1 MAITRQNLFG
11 KLDETLFRSIESAT
25 TLCKLRGNPYV
36 ELVHWLNQ
44 LWQQEQTDFRLI
56 LRHFEVDAE
65 ALERGLSQALAR
77 LPAGASTISDFSY
90 HIELAIERAWIY
102 ASLECFESRIRSGHL
117 LIAMLTTMELRRALF
132 AISSAFERISL
143 EHLTADFG
151 YITQASPEVHEAAND
166 GSSAAGALP
175 GEINGAIDAGQ
186 KGSGLA
192 QYATDLTALAREGK
206 IDPVTGR
213 DREISTMTDIL
224 LRRRQNNPLLTGEA
238 GVGKTAVVEGLAQAI
253 AAGNVPPA
261 LARVRLLALDVVA
274 LAAGAS
280 MKGEFEARL
289 KAVLDEAI
297 ASPQP
302 VILFIDEVHT
312 LIGAGGNAGTGDAA
326 NLLKPAL
333 ARGQLRTIGAT
344 TWSEFKRHIE
354 KDPALTRRFQ
364 VLQVAEPDEATAVCM
379 LRGLLPVLEKHHGV
393 WIMDEALQAAVRL
406 SHRYI
411 PARQLPDK
419 AISLLDTACARVA
432 VAQHTAPVALQLLQF
447 QTQAASAELTLIE
460 KACRFGKAPD
470 DRSERLQQEIA
481 RQTEAAQQLEQR
493 WAQEKELVAAI
504 VAVRAQLQA
513 LQEGVPEEAP
523 QQNAL
528 PEEEQALLQK
538 ELAELETRLQAARDE
553 QPLVQAE
560 VNAAVIGA
568 IVADWTGIPVGQMLK
583 DDIRA
588 VLELPQRL
596 GERVIGQEYA
606 LQQVSES
613 IQTARAGLADPRKP
627 VGVFM
632 LVGPSGVGKTET
644 ALAIAE
650 QLYGGEQNLIAINMS
665 EYQEPH
671 TVSSLKGSPPG
682 YVGYGEG
689 GVLTEAVRRKPY
701 SVVLL
706 DEIEKAHPDVHELFF
721 QVFDKGSLEDGE
733 GRQIDFKNTVLLLT
747 SNVGSETLASLFTD
761 ADTAPDAAS
770 LRKILQPELLKVFP
784 AAFLGRLAVVPY
796 LPLQQDSLQRI
807 VRQHLGRLAQRLQE
821 QHGALLDYSEELVA
835 HIIEQCPV
843 AETGARMLIRFIE
856 QNIAPEA
863 ARQILASELPLSSSV
878 LSVTLENN
886 NIAIHF
892 RKKEKAKKKPKKETA
907 I

>member
-1 MAITRQNLFG
+1 MAVTRKNLFG

-36 ELVHWLNQ
+36 ELVHWINQ
-44 LWQQEQTDFRLI
+44 LWQQEQNDLRLI
-56 LRHFEVDAE
+56 ARHFEVDAE
-65 ALERGLSQALAR
+65 ALERGFSQALTR
-77 LPAGASTISDFSY
+77 LPARASTISDFSY

-102 ASLECFESRIRSGHL
+102 ASLECFDSRIRSGHL

-132 AISSAFERISL
+132 AISPAFERISL
-143 EHLTADFG
+143 EHLTSDFG
-151 YITQASPEVHEAAND
+151 YITQSSPEVSEAAND
-166 GSSAAGALP
+166 GSIPQDGILP
-175 GEINGAIDAGQ
+175 GEVNNALAGQ
-186 KGSGLA
+186 KSSGGLA
-192 QYATDLTALAREGK
+192 HYSTDLTALAREGK
-206 IDPVTGR
+206 IDPVLGR
-213 DREISTMTDIL
+213 DREIGTITDIL

-253 AAGNVPPA
+253 VAGNVPPA
-261 LARVRLLALDVVA
+261 LAKVRLLALDVVA

-297 ASPQP
+297 ASPEP

-312 LIGAGGNAGTGDAA
+312 LVGAGGNAGTGDAA

-344 TWSEFKRHIE
+344 TWREFKRHIE

-432 VAQHTAPVALQLLQF
+432 VAQHAPPTALQILQF
-447 QTQAASAELTLIE
+447 QTETARTELTLVE
-460 KACRFGKAPD
+460 KALHFGRGE
-470 DRSERLQQEIA
+470 RSYADQLQQQIGEQA
-481 RQTEAAQQLEQR
+481 DAAGQLERR
-493 WAQEKELVAAI
+493 WEQEKELVNAI
-504 VAVRAQLQA
+504 VAVRNELQA
-513 LQEGVPEEAP
+513 QAQAQATRGMKSASELQT
-523 QQNAL
+523 
-528 PEEEQALLQK
+528 
-538 ELAELETRLQAARDE
+538 ELAELENRLREVRQE

-560 VNAAVIGA
+560 VNAEVIGA
-568 IVADWTGIPVGQMLK
+568 IVSDWTGIPVGQMLK

-596 GERVIGQEYA
+596 AERVTGQDYA
-606 LQQVSES
+606 LHQVSES

-644 ALAIAE
+644 ALALAE
-650 QLYGGEQNLIAINMS
+650 QLYGGEQNLITINMS
-665 EYQEPH
+665 EYQEAH

-721 QVFDKGSLEDGE
+721 QVFDKGSMEDGE
-733 GRQIDFKNTVLLLT
+733 GRHIDFKNTVLLLT
-747 SNVGSETLASLFTD
+747 SNVGSEMMSTLFAD
-761 ADTAPDAAS
+761 ADTAPEAES
-770 LRKILQPELLKVFP
+770 VRKMLQPELLKTFP

-796 LPLQQDSLQRI
+796 LPLQQESLIRI
-807 VRQHLGRLAQRLQE
+807 VRLHLDRIGQRLRE
-821 QHGALLDYSEELVA
+821 QHGAALRYSEQLVR
-835 HIIEQCPV
+835 HIVDSCPV

-856 QNIAPEA
+856 QNIVPETS
-863 ARQILASELPLSSSV
+863 RRLLSSEES
-878 LSVTLENN
+878 LQGHSIYITIDNKEN
-886 NIAIHF
+886 IEIIF
-892 RKKEKAKKKPKKETA
+892 QTEE
-907 I
+907 

>member
-1 MAITRQNLFG
+1 MAITRQRLFG

-44 LWQQEQTDFRLI
+44 TWQQEQTDLRLI
-56 LRHFEVDAE
+56 VRHFDVDVQ
-65 ALERGLSQALAR
+65 ALETGLSQALAR
-77 LPAGASTISDFSY
+77 LPAGASTIADFSY

-102 ASLECFESRIRSGHL
+102 ASLECHESRIRSGHL

-143 EHLTADFG
+143 EHLTADFS
-151 YITQASPEVHEAAND
+151 YITQASPEVSEAAND
-166 GSSAAGALP
+166 GSAMP
-175 GEINGAIDAGQ
+175 GEVNAAL
-186 KGSGLA
+186 GSQPKSGGLA

-213 DREISTMTDIL
+213 EREISTMTDIL

-253 AAGNVPPA
+253 VAGDVPPA

-364 VLQVAEPDEATAVCM
+364 VLQVAEPDEDAAVRM

-393 WIMDEALQAAVRL
+393 WIMEEALQAAVKL

-419 AISLLDTACARVA
+419 AIGLLDTACARVA
-432 VAQHTAPVALQLLQF
+432 VAQHAAPVMLQRLHC
-447 QTQAASAELTLIE
+447 QAEAARAELALVE
-460 KACRFGKAPD
+460 KAGRFGKEQHD
-470 DRSERLQQEIA
+470 SGERLRQEIA
-481 RQTEAAQQLEQR
+481 RQTEESERLEQR
-493 WAQEKELVAAI
+493 WKREKELVAAVI
-504 VAVRAQLQA
+504 AVREKLQA
-513 LQEGVPEEAP
+513 EESAVAEAVP
-523 QQNAL
+523 Q
-528 PEEEQALLQK
+528 LQK
-538 ELAELETRLQAARDE
+538 ELAALEAQLQAARSE
-553 QPLVQAE
+553 QPLIQAE
-560 VNAAVIGA
+560 VNADVVGA

-583 DDIRA
+583 DDVRA

-596 GERVIGQEYA
+596 AGRVTGQNYA
-606 LQQVSES
+606 LRQIGRS
-613 IQTARAGLADPRKP
+613 IQTARAGLADPGKP

-650 QLYGGEQNLIAINMS
+650 QLYGGEQNLITINMS
-665 EYQEPH
+665 EYQEAH

-689 GVLTEAVRRKPY
+689 GVLTEAVRRRPY

-721 QVFDKGSLEDGE
+721 QVFDKGSMEDGE

-747 SNVGSETLASLFTD
+747 SNVGSETIASLFAD
-761 ADTAPDAAS
+761 AETAPDAEG

-796 LPLQQDSLQRI
+796 LPLQEASLQRI
-807 VRQHLGRLAQRLQE
+807 VRQQLDKLARRLEE
-821 QHGALLDYSEELVA
+821 QHGVVLRYSEELVT

-856 QNIAPEA
+856 QNIAPEMA
-863 ARQILASELPLSSSV
+863 CQILDSQAGLNKNSIFITMHNNSMVINLQSE
-878 LSVTLENN
+878 EQEDNN
-886 NIAIHF
+886 
-892 RKKEKAKKKPKKETA
+892 KSLMEVQ
-907 I
+907 

>member
-11 KLDETLFRSIESAT
+11 KLDATLFRSIENAT
-25 TLCKLRGNPYV
+25 TICKLRGNPYV

-44 LWQQEQTDFRLI
+44 LWQQEESDFRLI
-56 LRHFEVDAE
+56 ARHFEVDVDAM
-65 ALERGLSQALAR
+65 ERGFAQALTR
-77 LPAGASTISDFSY
+77 LPSGASSISDFSY

-102 ASLECFESRIRSGHL
+102 ASLECFDSRIRSGHL

-132 AISSAFERISL
+132 DISPALERVSL
-143 EHLTADFG
+143 EHLTNDFG
-151 YITQASPEVHEAAND
+151 YITQASVESGEAAND
-166 GSSAAGALP
+166 GSVLNEGAIP
-175 GEINGAIDAGQ
+175 GEASNALAGQ
-186 KGSGLA
+186 KNSGGLA
-192 QYATDLTALAREGK
+192 QYTTDLTALAREGK
-206 IDPVTGR
+206 IDPVLGR
-213 DREISTMTDIL
+213 DHEINTMVDIL

-238 GVGKTAVVEGLAQAI
+238 GVGKTAVVEGLAQSI
-253 AAGNVPPA
+253 VAGNVPPA
-261 LARVRLLALDVVA
+261 LSQVRLLTLDVVA
-274 LAAGAS
+274 LSAGAS

-289 KAVLDEAI
+289 KAVLEEAI

-312 LIGAGGNAGTGDAA
+312 LVGAGGAAGTGDAA

-364 VLQVAEPDEATAVCM
+364 VLQVSEPDEETATSM
-379 LRGLLPVLEKHHGV
+379 LRGLIPMLEKHHGV

-432 VAQHTAPVALQLLQF
+432 VAQHAPPTELQILKF
-447 QTQAASAELTLIE
+447 QTETAETELSLVEKALHFGKGESSRAASLQEHIAGHAE
-460 KACRFGKAPD
+460 K
-470 DRSERLQQEIA
+470 S
-481 RQTEAAQQLEQR
+481 QQLEQR
-493 WAQEKELVAAI
+493 WQQEKELVTSI
-504 VAVRAQLQA
+504 IAVREELQA
-513 LQEGVPEEAP
+513 LVAEEAP
-523 QQNAL
+523 DR
-528 PEEEQALLQK
+528 EQILQRQSQ
-538 ELAELETRLQAARDE
+538 LATLEASLEAARQE
-553 QPLVQAE
+553 QPMVQAE
-560 VNAAVIGA
+560 VNAGVIA
-568 IVADWTGIPVGQMLK
+568 SIVADWTGIPVGQMMK

-596 GERVIGQEYA
+596 AERVIGQEFA
-606 LQQVSES
+606 LHQVSES
-613 IQTARAGLADPRKP
+613 IQTARAGLADPKKP
-627 VGVFM
+627 IGVFM

-650 QLYGGEQNLIAINMS
+650 QLYGGEQNLITINMS
-665 EYQEPH
+665 EYQEAH

-721 QVFDKGSLEDGE
+721 QVFDKGSMEDGE
-733 GRQIDFKNTVLLLT
+733 GRQIDFKNTILLLT
-747 SNVGSETLASLFTD
+747 SNAGSDMMSSLFND
-761 ADTAPDAAS
+761 PDTAPDAQS
-770 LRKILQPELLKVFP
+770 LKKLLQPELLKTFP
-784 AAFLGRLAVVPY
+784 AAFLGRLGVVPY
-796 LPLQQDSLQRI
+796 IPLQPESLQHI
-807 VRQHLGRLAQRLQE
+807 VRLHLNRLGARLLE
-821 QHGALLDYSEELVA
+821 QHGAELKYSDELVQF
-835 HIIEQCPV
+835 IVEQCPV

-856 QNIAPEA
+856 QNIVPEMG
-863 ARQILASELPLSSSV
+863 RRILGS
-878 LSVTLENN
+878 
-886 NIAIHF
+886 
-892 RKKEKAKKKPKKETA
+892 ETA
-907 I
+907 ITGQTIQLEMNKENEIEIIFQQQEEAGKNK

>member
-11 KLDETLFRSIESAT
+11 KLNATLFRSIENAT
-25 TLCKLRGNPYV
+25 TVCKLRGNPYV

-44 LWQQEQTDFRLI
+44 LWQQEESDLRLI
-56 LRHFEVDAE
+56 ARHFEVDFDAM
-65 ALERGLSQALAR
+65 ERGFAQALTR
-77 LPAGASTISDFSY
+77 LPSGASTISDFSY

-102 ASLECFESRIRSGHL
+102 ASLECFDHHIRSGHL

-132 AISSAFERISL
+132 DISPAFERISL
-143 EHLTADFG
+143 EHLTKDFG
-151 YITQASPEVHEAAND
+151 YITQTSAEKNEAASE
-166 GSSAAGALP
+166 GSAQREGAIP
-175 GEINGAIDAGQ
+175 GEASHALAGQ
-186 KGSGLA
+186 KNSAGLA
-192 QYATDLTALAREGK
+192 QYTTDLTALAREGK
-206 IDPVTGR
+206 LDPVLGR
-213 DREISTMTDIL
+213 DHEINTMIDIL

-238 GVGKTAVVEGLAQAI
+238 GVGKTAVVEGLAQSVV
-253 AAGNVPPA
+253 AGNVPPA
-261 LARVRLLALDVVA
+261 LSHVRLLTLDVVA
-274 LAAGAS
+274 LSAGAS

-289 KAVLDEAI
+289 KSVLEEAI

-312 LIGAGGNAGTGDAA
+312 LVGAGGAAGTGDAA

-364 VLQVAEPDEATAVCM
+364 VLQVNEPDEETAISM
-379 LRGLLPVLEKHHGV
+379 LRGLIPMLEKHHGV
-393 WIMDEALQAAVRL
+393 WIMDEAIQSAVRL

-432 VAQHTAPVALQLLQF
+432 VAQHAPPGELQILKF
-447 QTQAASAELTLIE
+447 KTETVQTELSLVE
-460 KACRFGKAPD
+460 KALHFGKGESNRAISL
-470 DRSERLQQEIA
+470 RENIA
-481 RQTEAAQQLEQR
+481 EHTEKKELLEQR
-493 WAQEKELVAAI
+493 WQQEKELVSSVI
-504 VAVRAQLQA
+504 AVRKELQDLAKQGNPDDDQIRQLQSQ
-513 LQEGVPEEAP
+513 LCSLEASIHTA
-523 QQNAL
+523 QH
-528 PEEEQALLQK
+528 
-538 ELAELETRLQAARDE
+538 E
-553 QPLVQAE
+553 QPMIQAE
-560 VNAAVIGA
+560 VNSGVIA
-568 IVADWTGIPVGQMLK
+568 SIVADWTGIPVGQMMK

-596 GERVIGQEYA
+596 AERVIGQQFA
-606 LQQVSES
+606 LNQVSES

-627 VGVFM
+627 IGVFM

-650 QLYGGEQNLIAINMS
+650 QLYGGEQNLITINMS
-665 EYQEPH
+665 EYQEAH

-706 DEIEKAHPDVHELFF
+706 DEIEKAHSDVHELFF
-721 QVFDKGSLEDGE
+721 QVFDKGCMEDGE
-733 GRQIDFKNTVLLLT
+733 GRQINFKNTILLLT
-747 SNVGSETLASLFTD
+747 SNVGSELISSLFTD
-761 ADTAPDAAS
+761 PDTAPDAES
-770 LRKILQPELLKVFP
+770 LKKLLQPELLKSFP

-796 LPLQQDSLQRI
+796 LPLHQESLQHI
-807 VRQHLGRLAQRLQE
+807 VRLHLDRLGERLLQ
-821 QHGALLDYSEELVA
+821 QHGARLHYTDAVVHYIVG
-835 HIIEQCPV
+835 QCPV

-856 QNIAPEA
+856 QNIVPEMG
-863 ARQILASELPLSSSV
+863 RLILNSEMAIAGQNIR
-878 LSVTLENN
+878 LEISQKND
-886 NIAIHF
+886 IAIIF
-892 RKKEKAKKKPKKETA
+892 QQQQEEMKKEEVKTEAE
-907 I
+907 IYE